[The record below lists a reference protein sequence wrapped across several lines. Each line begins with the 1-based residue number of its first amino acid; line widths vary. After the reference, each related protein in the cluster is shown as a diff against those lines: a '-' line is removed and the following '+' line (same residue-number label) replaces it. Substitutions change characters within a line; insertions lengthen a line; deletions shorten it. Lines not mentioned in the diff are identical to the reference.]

1 MHQLLPDAA
10 VLARELRQA
19 QAPSLADL
27 PAQEEKGRQAL
38 LSSLAMHAARA
49 FADPRSEIAKDRWDL
64 TVLGHHGW
72 LAFTGISRNGCASP
86 SRHGPPTTC
95 RGGGASRPAPGCTRS
110 SAR

>member
-1 MHQLLPDAA
+1 MG
-10 VLARELRQA
+10 RLRPGDRA
-19 QAPSLADL
+19 LADL

-72 LAFTGISRNGCASP
+72 LAFTGISNDNCFSLTSTSGF
-86 SRHGPPTTC
+86 
-95 RGGGASRPAPGCTRS
+95 TR
-110 SAR
+110 

>member
-1 MHQLLPDAA
+1 
-10 VLARELRQA
+10 
-19 QAPSLADL
+19 
-27 PAQEEKGRQAL
+27 
-38 LSSLAMHAARA
+38 MHAARA

-72 LAFTGISRNGCASP
+72 LAFTGISQDWLRESVKA
-86 SRHGPPTTC
+86 GPPTTC